1 MIYPTISTANIA
13 KTKTTHKYAGWV
25 YFVYCKHIGDIEQGR
40 PYVKIGVTNC
50 VILDKRME
58 ELRKE
63 YRMPEF
69 IVLRAIWVQH
79 AEAVERTL
87 HKLFEKY
94 RVWNNREFFDV
105 WEQSRTNEVMCA
117 FDAILASAGELGVE
131 WNRET
136 EYSADNL
143 PGNVEDLVFNL
154 ATSVSSNASS
164 SVESSSSHPS
174 LDGREEPI
182 VSTFVGEAFVGSA
195 LVGEALVS
203 EALVGEA
210 LVSEAF
216 VGDTLVGDTLVGE
229 ALDERSAVSDLTEP
243 ATALVLKPIRRHI
256 GRLKSRNI
264 KTPKSPKAPK
274 APKVKIVV
282 DNPDKPPK
290 FAIKTHDGLE
300 VYTAALCYTPD
311 LAQFPEQTL
320 TLKVTWSDAK
330 NSFVDEAGRELGRRP
345 SDIASH
351 HSKLLGWA
359 NWALEAKRSNV
370 TREFAHMPG
379 EKPSSHGP
387 TYSSYPWR
395 RAGKR
400 FFTYKNERGELR
412 PIEEISYAV

>member
-1 MIYPTISTANIA
+1 MIYPTISTSNIVKA
-13 KTKTTHKYAGWV
+13 KTTHKYAGWV
-25 YFVYCKHIGDIEQGR
+25 YFVYCKYIGDIEQGR
-40 PYVKIGVTNC
+40 PYVKIGVTNY
-50 VILDKRME
+50 VILDQRME
-58 ELRKE
+58 ELRRE

-87 HKLFEKY
+87 HTLFEKY
-94 RVWNNREFFDV
+94 RVWYSRDIKREFFDV

-117 FDAILASAGELGVE
+117 FDAILAGAGELGVE
-131 WNRET
+131 WNKET

-182 VSTFVGEAFVGSA
+182 GSA
-195 LVGEALVS
+195 LVSETLVG

-210 LVSEAF
+210 LVS
-216 VGDTLVGDTLVGE
+216 V

-243 ATALVLKPIRRHI
+243 VAAPFLKPIRRHI
-256 GRLKSRNI
+256 GRLKFRNI

-274 APKVKIVV
+274 VPKALKVKKVKISVEK
-282 DNPDKPPK
+282 PDKPPK

-311 LAQFPEQTL
+311 RAQFPEQTL
-320 TLKVTWSDAK
+320 TLKATWSDAK
-330 NSFVDEAGRELGRRP
+330 NAFVDEAGRELGRRP

-359 NWALEAKRSNV
+359 DWTLEAKRSNV
-370 TREFAHMPG
+370 TREFVHMPG
-379 EKPSSHGP
+379 EKPASHGP
-387 TYSSYPWR
+387 TYGSYPWR

-400 FFTYKNERGELR
+400 FFTYKDERGELR

>member
-1 MIYPTISTANIA
+1 MT
-13 KTKTTHKYAGWV
+13 TTHKYAGWV
-25 YFVYCKHIGDIEQGR
+25 YFVYCKYIGDTEQGR
-40 PYVKIGVTNC
+40 PFVKIGVTNY
-50 VILDKRME
+50 VILDQRIN
-58 ELRKE
+58 ELQKE
-63 YRMPEF
+63 YKMPEF

-94 RVWNNREFFDV
+94 RVWNNRDIKREFFDE

-117 FDAILASAGELGVE
+117 FDAILAGAGELGVE
-131 WNRET
+131 WNRDA

-164 SVESSSSHPS
+164 SVESSSASSHPS

-182 VSTFVGEAFVGSA
+182 GSA
-195 LVGEALVS
+195 LVSDALVS

-210 LVSEAF
+210 LVSEA
-216 VGDTLVGDTLVGE
+216 LVSD
-229 ALDERSAVSDLTEP
+229 ALDEHSAVSDLTEP
-243 ATALVLKPIRRHI
+243 VAAPVVKLVRRPIRRSLF
-256 GRLKSRNI
+256 RKL
-264 KTPKSPKAPK
+264 KTPKYT
-274 APKVKIVV
+274 KVKKSKIVV
-282 DNPDKPPK
+282 EKPDKTPK
-290 FAIKTHDGLE
+290 YAIKTHNGLE

-311 LAQFPEQTL
+311 RAQFPEQTL
-320 TLKVTWSDAK
+320 TVKATWSDAK
-330 NSFVDEAGRELGRRP
+330 NGFVDDAGRELGQRP

-359 NWALEAKRSNV
+359 DWALEAKRSNV

-379 EKPSSHGP
+379 EKPAPHGP
-387 TYSSYPWR
+387 TYGTYPWR
-395 RAGKR
+395 RTGKK
-400 FFTYKNERGELR
+400 FTYKNERGELR

>member
-1 MIYPTISTANIA
+1 MRTRMIYPSISIEKLA
-13 KTKTTHKYAGWV
+13 KAKCTHKYAGWV
-25 YFVYCKHIGDIEQGR
+25 YYVYCKYIGDIEQGR
-40 PYVKIGVTNC
+40 PYVKIGVTNY
-50 VILDKRME
+50 VILDQRME
-58 ELRKE
+58 ELRRE

-117 FDAILASAGELGVE
+117 FDAILAGTGELGVE
-131 WNRET
+131 WNKET

-182 VSTFVGEAFVGSA
+182 GSALVSEA

-210 LVSEAF
+210 LVSEA
-216 VGDTLVGDTLVGE
+216 LVSE

-243 ATALVLKPIRRHI
+243 VAVPVLKPIRRHI
-256 GRLKSRNI
+256 GRLKFRNI
-264 KTPKSPKAPK
+264 NTPKSPKSPKAPK
-274 APKVKIVV
+274 VKKVKIVV
-282 DNPDKPPK
+282 EKPDKNPK

-311 LAQFPEQTL
+311 RAQFPEQTL
-320 TLKVTWSDAK
+320 TLKATWSDAK
-330 NSFVDEAGRELGRRP
+330 NAFVDEAGRELGRRP

-351 HSKLLGWA
+351 HSNLLGWA
-359 NWALEAKRSNV
+359 AWTLEAKRSNV
-370 TREFAHMPG
+370 TREFVHMPG

-387 TYSSYPWR
+387 TYGSYPWR

-400 FFTYKNERGELR
+400 FFKYKDERGELR
-412 PIEEISYAV
+412 PIEEISYVV

>member
-1 MIYPTISTANIA
+1 MRTRMIYPPAISIEKLA
-13 KTKTTHKYAGWV
+13 KAKCTHKYAGWV
-25 YFVYCKHIGDIEQGR
+25 YYVYCMSIGDIEQGR

-50 VILDKRME
+50 VILNKRME
-58 ELRKE
+58 ELRRE
-63 YRMPEF
+63 YKMPEF

-117 FDAILASAGELGVE
+117 FDAILAGTGELGVE

-182 VSTFVGEAFVGSA
+182 GSA
-195 LVGEALVS
+195 LVGGEALVS

-210 LVSEAF
+210 LVGEA
-216 VGDTLVGDTLVGE
+216 LVGE

-243 ATALVLKPIRRHI
+243 VAAPVLKPIRRHI
-256 GRLKSRNI
+256 GRLKFRNI

-274 APKVKIVV
+274 VKKVKIAVEK
-282 DNPDKPPK
+282 PDKPPNTK
-290 FAIKTHDGLE
+290 YAIKTHDGLE

-311 LAQFPEQTL
+311 IAKFPEQTL
-320 TLKVTWSDAK
+320 TLKATWSDAK
-330 NSFVDEAGRELGRRP
+330 NSFVNEAGEELGKRP
-345 SDIASH
+345 SNIASH
-351 HSKLLGWA
+351 HCKLLGWA
-359 NWALEAKRSNV
+359 AWALEAKRSNV
-370 TREFAHMPG
+370 TREIVHMPG
-379 EKPSSHGP
+379 DKPSSHGE
-387 TYSSYPWR
+387 TYTSYPWR
-395 RAGKR
+395 RDGSAGKR
-400 FFTYKNERGELR
+400 AFTYKNERGELR
-412 PIEEISYAV
+412 LIDEISYAV